1 MRRAPFSPSP
11 SANPVGVERKRTPV
25 FVHSIARRHALPATL
40 LVSAALTMGLAGTG
54 TASAATGEPITT
66 TTTTTV
72 TSTALTGTPT
82 VETSVARTAAAT
94 TTATTTSTTTLTAAQ
109 IAARVKAIKRWRAVE
124 LAKTKLGAAYVAGAD
139 GPTRFDC
146 SGLTRFIAKYAYG
159 KTLPHYSRAQFYSG
173 IRVQKRYLKPGD
185 LVFFFRGGA
194 HHVGLYVGNGKM
206 ISATN
211 PRTDVKVDYVF
222 TGWYGA
228 RYSGAV
234 RLV

>member
-1 MRRAPFSPSP
+1 
-11 SANPVGVERKRTPV
+11 
-25 FVHSIARRHALPATL
+25 VHTIARRHALPATL

-54 TASAATGEPITT
+54 TASAATGEPTT
-66 TTTTTV
+66 TTTTAATT
-72 TSTALTGTPT
+72 TSLTATPT

-124 LAKTKLGAAYVAGAD
+124 LAKTKLNASYVAGAV
-139 GPTRFDC
+139 GPNRFDC
-146 SGLTRFIAKYAYG
+146 SGFTLFIAKYAYG
-159 KTLPHYSRAQFYSG
+159 KSLPHYSKAQFYSG
-173 IRVQKRYLKPGD
+173 VRVQKRYLKPGD

-206 ISATN
+206 IHAAN
-211 PRTDVKVDYVF
+211 PRADVRVDYVF
-222 TGWYGA
+222 SGWYGA

>member
-1 MRRAPFSPSP
+1 MH
-11 SANPVGVERKRTPV
+11 TL
-25 FVHSIARRHALPATL
+25 ARRHALPATL
-40 LVSAALTMGLAGTG
+40 LVSAALTLGVAGTG
-54 TASAATGEPITT
+54 TASAAPAAPTT
-66 TTTTTV
+66 TTTT
-72 TSTALTGTPT
+72 TALTGTPT
-82 VETSVARTAAAT
+82 VETAAARTAAAT
-94 TTATTTSTTTLTAAQ
+94 TASTSASTLTPAQ

-124 LAKTKLGAAYVAGAD
+124 LAKTKLNASYVAGRV
-139 GPTRFDC
+139 GPNAFDC
-146 SGLTRFIAKYAYG
+146 SGFTLFIAKYAFG
-159 KTLPHYSRAQFYSG
+159 KSLPHYSKAQFNSG
-173 IRVQKRYLKPGD
+173 VRVQKRYLKPGD
-185 LVFFFRGGA
+185 LVFFFRSGA

>member
-1 MRRAPFSPSP
+1 MH
-11 SANPVGVERKRTPV
+11 T
-25 FVHSIARRHALPATL
+25 IARRRALPATL
-40 LVSAALTMGLAGTG
+40 LVTAALTLGLAGTG
-54 TASAATGEPITT
+54 TASAANTVPTT
-66 TTTTTV
+66 TTT
-72 TSTALTGTPT
+72 ALTATPT
-82 VETSVARTAAAT
+82 VETAAARTAAAT
-94 TTATTTSTTTLTAAQ
+94 TTSTAATTSASTLTPAQ
-109 IAARVKAIKRWRAVE
+109 IKARVKAIKRWRAVE
-124 LAKTKLGAAYVAGAD
+124 LAKSKLGAAYVAGWS
-139 GPTRFDC
+139 GPTKFDC
-146 SGLTRFIAKYAYG
+146 SGLTRYIAKYAYG

-185 LVFFFRGGA
+185 LVFFFKRGA

-222 TGWYGA
+222 TGWYGS

>member
-1 MRRAPFSPSP
+1 MPTVLSASRR
-11 SANPVGVERKRTPV
+11 R
-25 FVHSIARRHALPATL
+25 ALPATL
-40 LVSAALTMGLAGTG
+40 AVSAALTLGLAGAG
-54 TASAATGEPITT
+54 TAAADTLPATTTPVATT
-66 TTTTTV
+66 TTSVTT
-72 TSTALTGTPT
+72 TALTSTPT
-82 VETSVARTAAAT
+82 VTTAVARTAAT
-94 TTATTTSTTTLTAAQ
+94 TTASTAVVLTAAQ
-109 IAARVKAIKRWRAVE
+109 IRARVKAIKRWRAVS
-124 LAKTKLGAAYVAGAD
+124 LARTKLGAAYVAGMS
-139 GPTRFDC
+139 GPTKFDC

-185 LVFFFRGGA
+185 LVFFFRSGA

-222 TGWYGA
+222 TGWYGS

>member
-1 MRRAPFSPSP
+1 ML
-11 SANPVGVERKRTPV
+11 PVLTA
-25 FVHSIARRHALPATL
+25 ARRRALPATL
-40 LVSAALTMGLAGTG
+40 LVSAALTIGLAGAG
-54 TASAATGEPITT
+54 SASAATSTPIEPTTTAVTT
-66 TTTTTV
+66 TT
-72 TSTALTGTPT
+72 LTPT
-82 VETSVARTAAAT
+82 AT
-94 TTATTTSTTTLTAAQ
+94 TTATRTATATATTTTATTLTAAQ

-124 LAKTKLGAAYVAGAD
+124 LAKTKLGAAYVAGWS
-139 GPTRFDC
+139 GPTKFDC
-146 SGLTRFIAKYAYG
+146 SGLTRYIAKYAYG
-159 KTLPHYSRAQFYSG
+159 KTLPHYSKAQFYAG

-185 LVFFFRGGA
+185 LVFFFKYGA

-222 TGWYGA
+222 SGWYGQ